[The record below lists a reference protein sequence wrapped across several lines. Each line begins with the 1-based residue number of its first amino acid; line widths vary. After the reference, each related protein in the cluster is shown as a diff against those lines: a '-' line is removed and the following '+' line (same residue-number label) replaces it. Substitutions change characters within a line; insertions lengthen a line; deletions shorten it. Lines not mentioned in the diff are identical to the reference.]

1 MWGPNK
7 VGFDASISDSK
18 VWRTEADSP
27 FYIVR
32 LCVFPCRRVLR
43 LMSIS
48 NIFYIAHCLNWSC
61 IIYIGILIQVQQI
74 NVSLEMDPQLRQLI
88 ISSWML
94 HNKSREFI
102 RAQKS
107 QVRRKRGLGKIV
119 IIISIWNL
127 INIIII
133 LFIGGGWA
141 IEKRLKLLSNRNC
154 LIYIKIILMLS
165 NRYFSSA
172 QGYVC
177 KSTPLLELMYNGP

>member
-102 RAQKS
+102 RGPEVPSSPKAG
-107 QVRRKRGLGKIV
+107 VRQDRHHHLYLKPHKHHHYFIHRRRLGNWKTV
-119 IIISIWNL
+119 EIIIKQK
-127 INIIII
+127 
-133 LFIGGGWA
+133 LFDLYQNHSNVVKQIFFLSS
-141 IEKRLKLLSNRNC
+141 RLC
-154 LIYIKIILMLS
+154 L
-165 NRYFSSA
+165 
-172 QGYVC
+172 
-177 KSTPLLELMYNGP
+177 